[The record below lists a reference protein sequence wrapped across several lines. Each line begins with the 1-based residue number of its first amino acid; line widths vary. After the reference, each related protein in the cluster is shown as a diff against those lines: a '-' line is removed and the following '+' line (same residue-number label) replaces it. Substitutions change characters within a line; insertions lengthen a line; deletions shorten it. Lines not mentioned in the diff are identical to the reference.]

1 MTDKKYKDE
10 KSLPK
15 EQTNNR
21 YQSDSARINDGVLSY
36 LTKENK
42 STQLDYGQKF

>member
-36 LTKENK
+36 LTKEKNQHK
-42 STQLDYGQKF
+42 IGRAS